1 MKKLSLYI
9 FLVLMVCN
17 VGVADEK
24 PKISY
29 NSVNENIIKYGWKIK
44 SIKFASA
51 KGFPVEIYT
60 LTKGKWIMKC
70 NLRYIHTMMSTT
82 CYLP

>member
-1 MKKLSLYI
+1 MKKLLGI
-9 FLVLMVCN
+9 LVLSLLWCN
-17 VGVADEK
+17 VSFADKK
-24 PKISY
+24 PKFSYISL
-29 NSVNENIIKYGWKIK
+29 NENIIKYGWKIK